1 MRSYKFMIPF
11 NNIFLLH
18 REGIDRT
25 MFTKWMQMNSVNEE
39 ARSLTYAEF
48 PTKFVW
54 SKQQKQWRP
63 RKSGKT
69 IGRITYAPPT
79 SGERY
84 YLRMLLN
91 TVKGPQNFEQIRT
104 IDNVM
109 HPTFKSA
116 CYALGLLD
124 GDKEWND
131 AIKGAEQWATAA
143 QLRQLFITLLLFC
156 EVSNPLQLWTN
167 NWQALSDDILH

>member
-1 MRSYKFMIPF
+1 MFIKQKTFVKSIFITFLRSYKFMIPF

-18 REGIDRT
+18 RKGIDRT
-25 MFTKWMQMNSVNEE
+25 MFTEWMQMNSVNEE

-48 PTKFVW
+48 PSKFVW

-84 YLRMLLN
+84 YLRMLLEDLKISN
-91 TVKGPQNFEQIRT
+91 RYG
-104 IDNVM
+104 
-109 HPTFKSA
+109 
-116 CYALGLLD
+116 
-124 GDKEWND
+124 
-131 AIKGAEQWATAA
+131 
-143 QLRQLFITLLLFC
+143 QLIT
-156 EVSNPLQLWTN
+156 
-167 NWQALSDDILH
+167 

>member
-1 MRSYKFMIPF
+1 MIPF

-25 MFTKWMQMNSVNEE
+25 VFTEWMQTNSINEE
-39 ARSLTYAEF
+39 AQSLTYAEF

-63 RKSGKT
+63 RKSGN
-69 IGRITYAPPT
+69 T

-91 TVKGPQNFEQIRT
+91 IVRGPQTFEQIRT

-109 HPTFKSA
+109 HPAFKSA

-131 AIKGAEQWATAA
+131 AIKEAE
-143 QLRQLFITLLLFC
+143 RS
-156 EVSNPLQLWTN
+156 ESVV
-167 NWQALSDDILH
+167 